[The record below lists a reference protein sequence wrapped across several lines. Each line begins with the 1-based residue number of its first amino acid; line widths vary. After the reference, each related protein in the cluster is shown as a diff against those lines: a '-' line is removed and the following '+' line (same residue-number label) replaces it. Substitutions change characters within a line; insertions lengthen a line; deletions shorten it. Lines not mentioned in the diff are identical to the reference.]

1 MPFDYEY
8 DWEAAPN
15 IFYIQPYSLDMHY
28 GREINKHIEPL
39 PDDAWIVLQ
48 DYDILYL
55 TPDFGRVIHNVIV
68 EHGDDTDLFTCQTN
82 RLGNPKRCY
91 NGEFSRERDI
101 AYHMRIAR
109 SLQRQH
115 GTECEE
121 VKDRIVAGMF
131 MLFPKRV
138 WLENKFDDRPI
149 IDTEDNK
156 MTSFDVRWTAKIK
169 GSIKKILGLYVWHSY
184 RLDRQHHSDFQHLI
198 KE

>member
-1 MPFDYEY
+1 
-8 DWEAAPN
+8 
-15 IFYIQPYSLDMHY
+15 
-28 GREINKHIEPL
+28 
-39 PDDAWIVLQ
+39 
-48 DYDILYL
+48 
-55 TPDFGRVIHNVIV
+55 
-68 EHGDDTDLFTCQTN
+68 
-82 RLGNPKRCY
+82 
-91 NGEFSRERDI
+91 
-101 AYHMRIAR
+101 MRIAR

-138 WLENKFDDRPI
+138 WLDNKFDEHPI
-149 IDTEDNK
+149 IWENNNK

-169 GSIKKILGLYVWHSY
+169 GNMRKILGLYVWHSY